1 MRQWF
6 LWKQRAN
13 MLTSYYRIFKFLKPT
28 MFARVIWPSSSWE
41 NWNSCNICKS
51 LDTLATITVMK
62 NKVLC
67 LWHRRLMSSPSIHK
81 TVSVLWQ
88 SNLLPCKLSKN
99 IRPFAV
105 LERCF
110 GSEDGMLRQEF
121 LEEEEWKP
129 RSLIEFMGNPWKLV
143 INMLIKLYGQ
153 PGNKWFSTLL
163 PVN

>member
-1 MRQWF
+1 
-6 LWKQRAN
+6 

-110 GSEDGMLRQEF
+110 GSEDGML
-121 LEEEEWKP
+121 
-129 RSLIEFMGNPWKLV
+129 IETRISGRGRMKATQPNR
-143 INMLIKLYGQ
+143 IYGKSMEI
-153 PGNKWFSTLL
+153 GNKHVDQIVWSTRK
-163 PVN
+163 